1 MMGEME
7 RGDKGKGG
15 QGDGETRR
23 RAKQR
28 GEKSVDQFPYKK
40 ISMSEK

>member
-1 MMGEME
+1 MGDMAKGDMA
-7 RGDKGKGG
+7 RGDKA
-15 QGDGETRR
+15 

-40 ISMSEK
+40 ISMSVNT